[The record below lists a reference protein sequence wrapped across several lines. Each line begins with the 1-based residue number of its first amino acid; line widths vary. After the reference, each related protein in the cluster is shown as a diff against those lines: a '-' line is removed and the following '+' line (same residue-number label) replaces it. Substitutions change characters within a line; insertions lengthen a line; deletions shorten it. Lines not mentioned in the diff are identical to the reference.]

1 MKRFSWLIS
10 LVTVCMLLTACG
22 GGSKSSSTSS
32 SKPASTG
39 KIGGK
44 LVIDNVYGGTWPC
57 QFNPFISAD
66 EVQIYIMVYIAFLG
80 AAVASWRRLHLRMD
94 VLVHRLPQ
102 RLQTVLSVIEL
113 GLIIVLAALVLYVSS
128 GYVKQMAGLDARSQ
142 NAGIPMWIPHSAIV
156 LGFGLIA
163 LLAVLQFVQSFRKG
177 DGP

>member
-1 MKRFSWLIS
+1 MNRSIDALAVALEKLLGAALIVAV
-10 LVTVCMLLTACG
+10 LYNFV
-22 GGSKSSSTSS
+22 
-32 SKPASTG
+32 
-39 KIGGK
+39 
-44 LVIDNVYGGTWPC
+44 NVVGRYVVGWT
-57 QFNPFISAD
+57 FISAD

-80 AAVASWRRLHLRMD
+80 AAVATWRRLHLRMD

-102 RLQTVLSVIEL
+102 RVQTVLSVIEL

-128 GYVKQMAGLDARSQ
+128 GYVEQMAGLDARSQ